1 MLTHDQLSALLAD
14 LELDRVERTIST
26 KDTDKFSEAI
36 CAFANDLPNHRQPGY
51 LLVGV
56 RDNGQRSGLKVTDEL
71 LKNLGAI
78 RSDGNVLPQPAMN
91 VAHFSFDDGDVA
103 VVEVL
108 PSDLP
113 PVRYKGRV
121 WIRVGP
127 RKGIANEQEERIL
140 TERRVALA
148 RSFDARPCSEST
160 INDLSLGQFEAYRH
174 EAVDSDTIASNQRSI
189 EIQLG
194 SPTFL

>member
-91 VAHFSFDDGDVA
+91 VAHFNFDDGDVA

-121 WIRVGP
+121 WVRVGP

-140 TERRVALA
+140 TERRIAVGSREIMLTLEAA
-148 RSFDARPCSEST
+148 VCWNRGGSCT
-160 INDLSLGQFEAYRH
+160 I
-174 EAVDSDTIASNQRSI
+174 
-189 EIQLG
+189 
-194 SPTFL
+194 